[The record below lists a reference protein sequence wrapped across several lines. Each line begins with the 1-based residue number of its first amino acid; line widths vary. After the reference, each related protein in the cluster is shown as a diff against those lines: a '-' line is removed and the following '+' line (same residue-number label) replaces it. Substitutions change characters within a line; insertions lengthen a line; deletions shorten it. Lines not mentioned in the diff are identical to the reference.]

1 MKKMISRRQLLYF
14 SALFSL
20 FYPIANLKSFAVAD
34 DVKKNNQYPLTIDI
48 LKEAYWAEM
57 IANKHYDGYCQKALS
72 QNYPNIAYLFTSL
85 SISEKIHAENYLKL
99 ILSMGATIDEVGIS
113 VSVAETKENLNTAA
127 TKEMEKINEFYPK
140 IFKKLSPESHD
151 QAVIH
156 CMYSWKSHQQHE
168 KIIKKI
174 KKYSGLFFRPL
185 AKKIE
190 RMNPNYYVCEI
201 CGSTVDEEP
210 ELPCV
215 ICNYSMVHYK
225 NIKRPILHPI

>member
-85 SISEKIHAENYLKL
+85 SISEKIHAEISERQEKFEKAFTARDLDDASSREY
-99 ILSMGATIDEVGIS
+99 GIDSRTSTVMC
-113 VSVAETKENLNTAA
+113 ENDDVCDSD
-127 TKEMEKINEFYPK
+127 KG
-140 IFKKLSPESHD
+140 H
-151 QAVIH
+151 IH
-156 CMYSWKSHQQHE
+156 C
-168 KIIKKI
+168 
-174 KKYSGLFFRPL
+174 R
-185 AKKIE
+185 
-190 RMNPNYYVCEI
+190 
-201 CGSTVDEEP
+201 
-210 ELPCV
+210 
-215 ICNYSMVHYK
+215 
-225 NIKRPILHPI
+225 